1 MWQQVFS
8 VFIII
13 TITDQR
19 VFAPN
24 PSMAFFHRPEEQAS
38 TTIFS
43 LHLPEDSSI
52 ELSPCRDRRFAGG
65 SGVLWDSFKTDLP
78 FLRWA
83 SLKRPQERAKK
94 LAKLVD
100 CKEGEEM
107 DKMVA
112 CLKDTPMFQLM
123 NTHPNF
129 YAWKH
134 LQQTQEPVTAWSPRV
149 DPESGMSFMPN
160 EPIDLMTSGNFQHV
174 PWITGITDDEGA
186 TRSYAFFEDMEGVR
200 EWEEKFAELG
210 PLVFGLHDG
219 QSEAPKVSTLTY
231 NLVEPC
237 NCNPDVGN

>member
-1 MWQQVFS
+1 MF
-8 VFIII
+8 
-13 TITDQR
+13 
-19 VFAPN
+19 
-24 PSMAFFHRPEEQAS
+24 
-38 TTIFS
+38 
-43 LHLPEDSSI
+43 
-52 ELSPCRDRRFAGG
+52 
-65 SGVLWDSFKTDLP
+65 
-78 FLRWA
+78 RWA
-83 SLKRPQERAKK
+83 SLKRPQERAKR

-112 CLKDTPMFQLM
+112 CLRDTPMFQLM

-149 DPESGMSFMPN
+149 DPEAGMSFMPN

-186 TRSYAFFEDMEGVR
+186 TRSYAFFEDMAGVR

-219 QSEAPKVSTLTY
+219 QSEAPKVSNFNFWFSLAS
-231 NLVEPC
+231 C
-237 NCNPDVGN
+237 NSGVVGNPCSSSFHASSHRRKVTHFLPIDCTMPRYFNAIQNSMLRFA

>member
-1 MWQQVFS
+1 MF
-8 VFIII
+8 
-13 TITDQR
+13 
-19 VFAPN
+19 
-24 PSMAFFHRPEEQAS
+24 
-38 TTIFS
+38 
-43 LHLPEDSSI
+43 
-52 ELSPCRDRRFAGG
+52 
-65 SGVLWDSFKTDLP
+65 
-78 FLRWA
+78 RWA
-83 SLKRPQERAKK
+83 SLKRPQERAKR

-112 CLKDTPMFQLM
+112 CLRDTPMFQLM

-134 LQQTQEPVTAWSPRV
+134 LQQTQEPITAWSPRV
-149 DPESGMSFMPN
+149 DPEAGMSFMPN

-186 TRSYAFFEDMEGVR
+186 TRSYAFFEDMAGVR

-219 QSEAPKVSTLTY
+219 QSEAPKVTSNVGKVSQLWSGGSPVLLFVPRWFSPLAQSHPLSSHRLCHTMPLQS
-231 NLVEPC
+231 
-237 NCNPDVGN
+237 NPNICIELALDICHMFDKKFSHV

>member
-1 MWQQVFS
+1 M
-8 VFIII
+8 
-13 TITDQR
+13 TK
-19 VFAPN
+19 
-24 PSMAFFHRPEEQAS
+24 
-38 TTIFS
+38 
-43 LHLPEDSSI
+43 
-52 ELSPCRDRRFAGG
+52 RDNRAACFTHI
-65 SGVLWDSFKTDLP
+65 V
-78 FLRWA
+78 RWA
-83 SLKRPQERAKK
+83 SLKRPQERAKR

-112 CLKDTPMFQLM
+112 CLRETPMFQLM

-149 DPESGMSFMPN
+149 DPEAGMSFMPN

-186 TRSYAFFEDMEGVR
+186 TRSYAFFEDMAGVR

-219 QSEAPKVSTLTY
+219 QSEAPKVCSF
-231 NLVEPC
+231 VC
-237 NCNPDVGN
+237 